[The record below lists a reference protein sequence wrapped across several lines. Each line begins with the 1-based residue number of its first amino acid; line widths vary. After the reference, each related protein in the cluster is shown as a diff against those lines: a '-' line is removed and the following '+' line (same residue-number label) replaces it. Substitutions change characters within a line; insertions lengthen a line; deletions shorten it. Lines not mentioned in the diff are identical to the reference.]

1 MEILITS
8 KTHKGKAA
16 CIGGLVLANKRLVR
30 LLNPGNWDQ
39 YADTDFDI
47 GDVWDIQYYD
57 RQDIE
62 PPHIEDIIIQS
73 KQYLRQIDD
82 LSNYLLNCGVTIFR
96 GSPNQILNGR
106 LGWTGNGSGYLG
118 NRENLPPSSVG
129 FWVSD
134 KDLILDE
141 DGKHYNY
148 PSANAFT
155 QTKRFPYVGFA
166 PKVNVIPRG
175 TLIRI
180 SLARWWKPKDSE
192 LSERCYLQLSG
203 WYGLQNND
211 NQEENIFDE
220 DDLPF

>member
-16 CIGGLVLANKRLVR
+16 CVGGLVLANNRLVR

-47 GDVWDIQYYD
+47 GDVWDIQFYN
-57 RQDIE
+57 RQDVE

-73 KQYLRQIDD
+73 KQYLRQIDI
-82 LSNYLLNCGVTIFR
+82 NNHLLNCGVTIFR
-96 GSPNQILNGR
+96 GSPNQIFNGR

-118 NRENLPPSSVG
+118 NRENLPTNSVG
-129 FWVSD
+129 FWISD
-134 KDLILDE
+134 RDLTLDE

-148 PSANAFT
+148 HPVDAFT
-155 QTKRFPYVGFA
+155 STKRFPYIGFA
-166 PKVNVIPRG
+166 PKVNIIPQG
-175 TLIRI
+175 TLMRI
-180 SLARWWKPKDSE
+180 SLARWWKPEDSD

-211 NQEENIFDE
+211 NQENNFLDE

>member
-16 CIGGLVLANKRLVR
+16 CVGGLVLANNRLVR

-96 GSPNQILNGR
+96 GSPNQIFNGR
-106 LGWTGNGSGYLG
+106 LVWTGNGSGYLG
-118 NRENLPPSSVG
+118 NRENLPPNSVG

-134 KDLILDE
+134 KDLFLDE

-155 QTKRFPYVGFA
+155 QTKRFPYVGFS
-166 PKVNVIPRG
+166 PKVNVIPQG
-175 TLIRI
+175 TLMRI
-180 SLARWWKPKDSE
+180 SLARWWKPDDSE